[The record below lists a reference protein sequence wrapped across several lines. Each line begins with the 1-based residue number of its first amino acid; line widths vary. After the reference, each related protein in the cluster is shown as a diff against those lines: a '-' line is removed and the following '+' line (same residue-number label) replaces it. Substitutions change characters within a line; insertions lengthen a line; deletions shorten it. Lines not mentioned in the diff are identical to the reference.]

1 MCRELLCTTSYA
13 LLLSQAMQSYIR
25 LAHSLLIYMPDF
37 NCCAIMSRQLAL
49 RFHPDKACGPGQK
62 DAAEKLFR
70 LISHAH
76 HTLSDQE
83 QRRLYDLDMMRREL
97 QARARS
103 PRFR

>member
-1 MCRELLCTTSYA
+1 
-13 LLLSQAMQSYIR
+13 MQS
-25 LAHSLLIYMPDF
+25 LAGLCCLIYLMLIVLSLTVYVLDF
-37 NCCAIMSRQLAL
+37 KCNPFMARQLAL

-62 DAAEKLFR
+62 EAAEKLFR

-83 QRRLYDLDMMRREL
+83 QRRLYDLDTMRREV
-97 QARARS
+97 QAKARS

>member
-1 MCRELLCTTSYA
+1 MLPHKPVLII
-13 LLLSQAMQSYIR
+13 LSLTACV
-25 LAHSLLIYMPDF
+25 PNF
-37 NCCAIMSRQLAL
+37 KCCALMGRQLAL

-62 DAAEKLFR
+62 EAAEKLFR

-83 QRRLYDLDMMRREL
+83 QRRLYDLDTMRREI
-97 QARARS
+97 QAKARS